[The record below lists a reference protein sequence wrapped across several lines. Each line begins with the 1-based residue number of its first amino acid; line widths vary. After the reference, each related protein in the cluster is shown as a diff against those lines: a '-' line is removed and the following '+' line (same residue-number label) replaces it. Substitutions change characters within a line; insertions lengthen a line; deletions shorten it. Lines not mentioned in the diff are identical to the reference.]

1 MDVEM
6 GMEYRNISKIESNGV
21 GNWIWKVGNSE
32 EPKTTAQLSNLPTWR
47 NTDVVNMKKEN
58 GKVCRSVEDNLV

>member
-32 EPKTTAQLSNLPTWR
+32 EPKTTA
-47 NTDVVNMKKEN
+47 
-58 GKVCRSVEDNLV
+58 